1 MHCAPFLL
9 TMQII
14 FASVSYRRV
23 VADLRFKALQLGP
36 VSKVAPVDKLSVAM
50 AMLLAFFLLRETP
63 DVKTIVGGLLIVA
76 GSVVILF

>member
-23 VADLRFKALQLGP
+23 VADLRIIRNPDDSYEGFVIYKENIPFFKLNLDIVKI
-36 VSKVAPVDKLSVAM
+36 VSI
-50 AMLLAFFLLRETP
+50 LL
-63 DVKTIVGGLLIVA
+63 
-76 GSVVILF
+76 